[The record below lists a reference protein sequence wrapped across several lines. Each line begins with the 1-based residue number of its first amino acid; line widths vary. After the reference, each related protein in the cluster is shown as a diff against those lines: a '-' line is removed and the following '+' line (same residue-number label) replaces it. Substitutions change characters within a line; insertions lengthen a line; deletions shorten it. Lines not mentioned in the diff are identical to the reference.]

1 MIPFQIIDAIGV
13 ELKCEH
19 VNCEYSAKR
28 SELENHEESCKYR
41 PEEFEEEEENDEDS
55 EDEEEGME
63 DDDEAV
69 EDEEEVRFPFC
80 SSQIFKVCVS
90 RV

>member
-1 MIPFQIIDAIGV
+1 M

-28 SELENHEESCKYR
+28 SELENHEQSCKYR
-41 PEEFEEEEENDEDS
+41 PEEFEEEEDDEDS
-55 EDEEEGME
+55 EDEDDGEEEGME

-69 EDEEEVRFPFC
+69 EDEEEVRVPFC
-80 SSQIFKVCVS
+80 ST
-90 RV
+90 